1 MEARVQEILGQA
13 GTKTAKIQKLILLG
27 ITRTQIAELVTN
39 GNYGFVQN
47 VYAKMKRE
55 GLLTQAP
62 AQSQP
67 RALDFMNRR
76 FGVEFEACNVQ
87 KEVLNRALNAA
98 GVTCE
103 VEGYNH
109 TTRAHWKIVTDSS
122 LSGNNTFELVSPV
135 LNGEEGISELQTVC
149 RVLTECGA
157 KVNKSCGT
165 HVHIDAAGFTL
176 DQWKRIYINYS
187 RLEATID
194 AFMAKSR
201 RGSNNTYSR
210 SLNNINGLE
219 RKVNACNSLSEIARV
234 FHNDRY
240 YKVNPI
246 SYSRHNTCEFRQH
259 GGTVEFEK
267 ISNWIKFV
275 NNLVELSKTSTINNT
290 ELQQLD
296 FCSADMISY
305 LTQRTLKLA

>member
-55 GLLTQAP
+55 GLLTQTP

-67 RALDFMNRR
+67 RVLDFMNRR

-87 KEVLNRALNAA
+87 KEVLSRALNAA
-98 GVTCE
+98 GVACE
-103 VEGYNH
+103 IEGYNH
-109 TTRAHWKIVTDSS
+109 TTRAHWKIVHDGS
-122 LSGNNTFELVSPV
+122 LEGNNTFELVSPV
-135 LNGEEGISELQTVC
+135 LNGEAGISELQTVC

-165 HVHIDAAGFTL
+165 HVHIDATGFTL

-201 RGSNNTYSR
+201 RSNNNAYSR

-219 RKVNACNSLSEIARV
+219 RRVNACSSLNEIARV
-234 FHNDRY
+234 FNNDRY
-240 YKVNPI
+240 YKVNPT

-296 FCSADMISY
+296 FCSADMINY